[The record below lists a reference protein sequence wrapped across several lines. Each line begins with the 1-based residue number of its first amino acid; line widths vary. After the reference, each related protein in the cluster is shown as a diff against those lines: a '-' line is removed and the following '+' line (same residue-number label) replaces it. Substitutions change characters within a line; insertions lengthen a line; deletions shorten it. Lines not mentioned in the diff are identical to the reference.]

1 MNTKKLLFGIIL
13 GGLLGFTSCTSDS
26 LDNSY
31 EGVDRTKITKGT
43 DAVDRTKIT
52 KGTDAVD
59 RTKITKGTD
68 AN

>member
-1 MNTKKLLFGIIL
+1 MNTRKLFY
-13 GGLLGFTSCTSDS
+13 GLMSVGVLGFTSCTSET
-26 LDNSY
+26 LENSY
-31 EGVDRTKITKGT
+31 ESVDRTKITKGT